1 MSFDGNNEKQRLL
14 SDAPS
19 EENNREC
26 EDLDKNSKRR
36 DIITIVSLLAVQ
48 FLVTSGNYM
57 LVPFLPYEGGLR
69 GLTETQIG
77 IIVGSY
83 AMSKTMAAPFCDRL
97 VCWLSL
103 WYFYHKHVCKNH
115 VESFLPDQGI
125 RRIPCSDLNFCSRA
139 LQLKFKYC
147 MSSLEKALVLVLWF
161 FTSVTRMNTAP

>member
-1 MSFDGNNEKQRLL
+1 MSFDGDNEKQRLL

-19 EENNREC
+19 EENDREC

-103 WYFYHKHVCKNH
+103 WYFYHIHVCKNH
-115 VESFLPDQGI
+115 VESFYGLTKELDGFRAQISTSAQGL
-125 RRIPCSDLNFCSRA
+125 SK
-139 LQLKFKYC
+139 LKFKY
-147 MSSLEKALVLVLWF
+147 
-161 FTSVTRMNTAP
+161 